1 MHRASAVDIAQTIG
15 VQQISDIGQKI
26 RQRHGFRQPADA
38 AAGQRAAIVIC
49 SGWLEAARDLSAQR
63 HHERVVDAAVSN
75 IQIRMHT
82 DGCDAV
88 ARERKHFAAGE
99 IVRRRA
105 AQWCEDERV
114 VRNNELCAQ
123 CSRLRDHVVRDIQR
137 QQHMLDRSAAV
148 TDQKTGVIKVHLI
161 PHRCEI
167 I

>member
-1 MHRASAVDIAQTIG
+1 MHA
-15 VQQISDIGQKI
+15 
-26 RQRHGFRQPADA
+26 
-38 AAGQRAAIVIC
+38 
-49 SGWLEAARDLSAQR
+49 
-63 HHERVVDAAVSN
+63 
-75 IQIRMHT
+75 

-105 AQWCEDERV
+105 AQWCEDERM
-114 VRNNELCAQ
+114 VRNDELCAQ

-167 I
+167 V